1 MAGILHLAAAA
12 AESAAQS
19 AVETLVTESEVAQK
33 VSEDLNNMK
42 PDAIVESLK
51 KLYPLLLAL
60 GYELLISGIILFVS
74 SRIIHVFNG
83 FLERFLKRLNMDLAV
98 VKFLSSVFKIF
109 CYVLV
114 AFGIS
119 ERIGVNQASL
129 IALLGSA
136 GVAIGLAWQGSL
148 SNFAGGILVLFSK
161 PFLRGDYI
169 ITPHG
174 EGSVDMIGVIYTTLI
189 TADNKKV
196 TIPNGILSNDVIT
209 NVTANPLRR
218 LDISVEVSYDSDLSL
233 AKRVF
238 REAMEGNGMI
248 VKDHEILSFVS
259 SLGASSV
266 VLGGRAWC
274 KTEDYWPAL
283 WSILEEVKIRFDKV
297 GVTIPYQQLDVH
309 LHDKNS
315 RSKI

>member
-1 MAGILHLAAAA
+1 MG
-12 AESAAQS
+12 
-19 AVETLVTESEVAQK
+19 
-33 VSEDLNNMK
+33 
-42 PDAIVESLK
+42 
-51 KLYPLLLAL
+51 
-60 GYELLISGIILFVS
+60 
-74 SRIIHVFNG
+74 
-83 FLERFLKRLNMDLAV
+83 
-98 VKFLSSVFKIF
+98 
-109 CYVLV
+109 
-114 AFGIS
+114 
-119 ERIGVNQASL
+119 
-129 IALLGSA
+129 
-136 GVAIGLAWQGSL
+136 
-148 SNFAGGILVLFSK
+148 
-161 PFLRGDYI
+161 
-169 ITPHG
+169 TPHG